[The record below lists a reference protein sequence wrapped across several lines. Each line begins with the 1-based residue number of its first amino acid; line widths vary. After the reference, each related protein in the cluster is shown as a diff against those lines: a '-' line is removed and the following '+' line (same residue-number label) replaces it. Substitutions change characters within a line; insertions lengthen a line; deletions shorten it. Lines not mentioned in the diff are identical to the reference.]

1 MSDFIKV
8 LAVNTPKSFAG
19 VFDHYIVGEVSSSAS
34 EQYVPEAI
42 ASFGPDVIISFGSL
56 DEVPD
61 LFEMSL
67 HIRKKWIHFENMP
80 TDDEIDNA
88 VKSCYKSLIYDD
100 REFSEI
106 LISVIT
112 PTYKTKDIYLA
123 YRSMISQ
130 TYQNWEW
137 VLYDDGSD
145 DEDLEEKLQRISK
158 YDPRVKYFPMQHS
171 GKIGEVKHNAF
182 HLASGD
188 ILVELDHDDELT
200 PWCLASIKE
209 AHDTFPD
216 AGFYYTDCAEVTGE
230 NHENAKYVDGWG
242 FGYGSY
248 RTEYFRN
255 RDYAVSNYPDLNSK
269 TIRHIVGVPNH
280 ARAWKRDFYLS
291 IGGHN
296 VNLHVADDYEIL
308 VRTWLKTQMVH
319 IRRFGYIQYHHESN
333 TQKTRNA
340 EIQRLVALI
349 HQVYEPQIH
358 ARFEE
363 FGIPDYIWKDGSLDW
378 AAEPPSEKHFTNYEL
393 F

>member
-8 LAVNTPKSFAG
+8 LAINTPKSFAG
-19 VFDHYIVGEVSSSAS
+19 VFDNYIVGEVVSGAS
-34 EQYVPEAI
+34 ESCAAEAA
-42 ASFGPDVIISFGSL
+42 ASFQPDVIISFGSL
-56 DEVPD
+56 NDLPD
-61 LFEMSL
+61 LFAMSL
-67 HIRKKWIHFENMP
+67 QIRKKWIHFDEMP
-80 TDDEIDNA
+80 PDEEIDA
-88 VKSCYKSLIYDD
+88 SIQSCFKSLINDD
-100 REFSEI
+100 RQFSEP

-112 PTYKTKDIYLA
+112 PTYKTKNIYLPYVSLA
-123 YRSMISQ
+123 SQ
-130 TYQNWEW
+130 KYTNWEW
-137 VLYDDGSD
+137 ILYDDGSD
-145 DEDLEEKLQRISK
+145 DEELHENLK
-158 YDPRVKYFPMQHS
+158 YLSQSDPRIKYFPMQHS

-182 HLASGD
+182 HLATGD

-209 AHDTFPD
+209 AHDTFSD

-230 NHENAKYVDGWG
+230 NYENAKYVDGWG

-280 ARAWKRDFYLS
+280 VRAWKRDFYLS

-363 FGIPDYIWKDGSLDW
+363 LGVPDYIWKDGSLDW
-378 AAEPPSEKHFTNYEL
+378 SAEPPSEKHFTNYEL